1 MGLIALISG
10 VLPVFLLIV
19 LGYGLKKSDFLPD
32 ATWRPIE
39 KLSINLLYPG
49 FLIPSIWG
57 ADMSSGS
64 AGAAAGAAVVAILI
78 VSALT
83 LLAKPLIRI
92 DGPAYTSVFQGVIR
106 WNSFVFLP
114 VIQASFGREG
124 LALAAVMIAC
134 IIPVTNIA
142 CVAVLARWG
151 ADQKGVRPLALIR
164 AMLANP
170 ILLACLIG
178 LALNFARVPA
188 IPGVTE
194 TLKLLGSAALPL
206 GLIIAGAGL
215 SFAEVARRK
224 YTIAGVSFVK
234 LVLMPPLMWGLC
246 IAFGGDHLAQGVAML
261 CGAAPGAA
269 AAYLLARQM
278 GGDAGLM
285 AGIIALTTVISAL
298 MIPLLL
304 FLYHLTG

>member
-1 MGLIALISG
+1 MIGLIAG
-10 VLPVFLLIV
+10 VVPVFFMIA
-19 LGYGLKKSDFLPD
+19 LGYGLKKSQFLPD
-32 ATWRPIE
+32 ETWRPIE

-57 ADMSSGS
+57 ADLGGGS
-64 AGAAAGAAVVAILI
+64 AGAAAGAAVVAVLI
-78 VSALT
+78 VSALA
-83 LLAKPLIRI
+83 LLAKPLMKI

-114 VIQASFGREG
+114 VIQASFGDEG

-142 CVAVLARWG
+142 CVAVLAKWG
-151 ADQKGVRPLALIR
+151 AGQRGVTPMALLK

-178 LALNFARVPA
+178 LALNFARVPRL
-188 IPGVTE
+188 PGISD
-194 TLKLLGSAALPL
+194 TLELLGSAALPL

-224 YTIAGVSFVK
+224 FTIAGVSFVK
-234 LVLMPPLMWGLC
+234 LILMPPLMWGLC
-246 IAFGGDHLAQGVAML
+246 ILFGGDHLAQGVAML

-278 GGDAGLM
+278 GGDAPLM
-285 AGIIALTTVISAL
+285 AGVIALTTVVSAL

-304 FLYHLTG
+304 FVYHLT

>member
-1 MGLIALISG
+1 MIGLIAG
-10 VLPVFLLIV
+10 VVPVFILIA
-19 LGYGLKKSDFLPD
+19 LGYGLKKSQFLPD
-32 ATWRPIE
+32 ETWRPIE

-49 FLIPSIWG
+49 FLIPAIWG
-57 ADMSSGS
+57 ADMGGGS
-64 AGAAAGAAVVAILI
+64 AGAAGGSAVVAVLI
-78 VSALT
+78 VSAAA
-83 LLAKPLIRI
+83 LLAKPLMTIE
-92 DGPAYTSVFQGVIR
+92 GPAYTSVFQGVIR

-114 VIQASFGREG
+114 VIQAAFGAEG

-151 ADQKGVRPLALIR
+151 AGQKGVSPLALTR

-178 LALNFARVPA
+178 LALNFAHVPRL
-188 IPGVTE
+188 PGISD
-194 TLKLLGSAALPL
+194 TLELLGSAALPL

-224 YTIAGVSFVK
+224 WTIAGVSFVK
-234 LVLMPPLMWGLC
+234 LGIMPPLMWGLC
-246 IAFGGDHLAQGVAML
+246 ILFGGDKLAQGVAML

-278 GGDAGLM
+278 GGDAPLM
-285 AGIIALTTVISAL
+285 AGIIALTTVASAAL
-298 MIPLLL
+298 IPFLL
-304 FLYHLTG
+304 FLYHLT

>member
-1 MGLIALISG
+1 MIGLIAG
-10 VLPVFLLIV
+10 VAPVFLLIT
-19 LGYGLKKSDFLPD
+19 LGYGLRKSHFLPD
-32 ATWRPIE
+32 ETWRPIE

-49 FLIPSIWG
+49 FLIPAVWS
-57 ADMSSGS
+57 ADLSGGS
-64 AGAAAGAAVVAILI
+64 AGAAGRAAVVAVLI
-78 VSALT
+78 VAMAT
-83 LLAKPLIRI
+83 LAAKPLMTIE
-92 DGPAYTSVFQGVIR
+92 GPAYTSVFQGVIR

-114 VIQASFGREG
+114 VVQAAFGTEG

-151 ADQKGVRPLALIR
+151 AGQKDVTPLALLR

-178 LALNFARVPA
+178 LALNFARVPRL
-188 IPGVTE
+188 PGISD
-194 TLKLLGSAALPL
+194 TLELLGSAALPL

-215 SFAEVARRK
+215 SFAEVARSRV
-224 YTIAGVSFVK
+224 TIAGVSFVK
-234 LVLMPPLMWGLC
+234 LIVMPPLMWGLC
-246 IAFGGDHLAQGVAML
+246 VLFGGDHLAQGVAML

-278 GGDAGLM
+278 GGDAPLM
-285 AGIIALTTVISAL
+285 AGIIALTTVGSAL
-298 MIPLLL
+298 MMPVLL
-304 FLYHLTG
+304 FLHHLT

>member
-1 MGLIALISG
+1 MLALIAG
-10 VLPVFLLIV
+10 VVPVFFLIAI
-19 LGYGLKKSDFLPD
+19 GYGLRKSDFLPD

-49 FLIPSIWG
+49 FLIPAIWNADLSG
-57 ADMSSGS
+57 AS
-64 AGAAAGAAVVAILI
+64 AGAAGGSAVTAVLI
-78 VSALT
+78 VGALT
-83 LLAKPLIRI
+83 
-92 DGPAYTSVFQGVIR
+92 VFQGTIR

-114 VIQASFGREG
+114 VIQSVYGAEG

-151 ADQKGVRPLALIR
+151 TDQHGVSPLALAK

-170 ILLACLIG
+170 ILVACLTG
-178 LALNFARVPA
+178 LALNVLHVPP
-188 IPGVTE
+188 IPGISD
-194 TLKLLGSAALPL
+194 TLKLLGGAALPL
-206 GLIIAGAGL
+206 GLIVAGAGL

-224 YTIAGVSFVK
+224 WTVVGVTVVK
-234 LVLMPPLMWGLC
+234 LMVMPPLMWGLC
-246 IAFGGDHLAQGVAML
+246 VLYGGDELAQATALL

-278 GGDAGLM
+278 GGDAPLM
-285 AGIIALTTVISAL
+285 AGIIALTTVGSAL
-298 MIPLLL
+298 GIPVALAL
-304 FLYHLTG
+304 FHLA